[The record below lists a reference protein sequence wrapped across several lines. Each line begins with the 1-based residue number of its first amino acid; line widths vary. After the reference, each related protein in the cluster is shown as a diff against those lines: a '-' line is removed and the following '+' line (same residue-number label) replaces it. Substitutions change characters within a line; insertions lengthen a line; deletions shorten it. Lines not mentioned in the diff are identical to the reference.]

1 MSLKACVAFWW
12 SLRLQV
18 ADKSLQFE
26 SLLLLK
32 SLAQSTLALPWAGIH
47 PAKMKHFSEMIA
59 VLMALLPWG
68 TLGDQSRRLSTHRV
82 SSQASSSAA
91 SELQQILQ
99 DGKMSI
105 PLSLQAI
112 QTTLVK
118 MGQEASNSSAVT
130 TADFAKSI
138 EPLLYSMQN
147 TIRSQNNLTQQTLD
161 NSWATFTACS
171 FDFGGPAG
179 FEDLTA
185 LENSHKTC
193 RVDEGIQ
200 KTGLDSCR
208 IIQGN
213 KASALVDAKKDFHG
227 DEASGTKGKNV
238 LPEASTCDF
247 EQTGA
252 TWNSP
257 KEYLEYFENHFGTL
271 LSDWRASRDAVVKA
285 QNETNTQTALCDSKE
300 VKWNGQK
307 TDCAQ
312 FQKALETAACDILT
326 HNTACRS
333 YTGCYNR
340 EWHSYGETEK
350 LTKTQEAEQKAEMMG
365 TLKILCMIRVFGQ
378 PDLTARINRCL
389 KADYAASADVTNLH
403 ITYYPNS
410 KTPMPTDQRGT
421 CAAASKAS
429 MIPGTKAFENTHYG
443 GLPTNAG
450 FSDCSA
456 SCCGYSEPTCQKYG
470 CSTKYVKT
478 QLCQCNAEC
487 EVHGDCCWD
496 YYDKCNVVSKEYN
509 IVLNE
514 VAFSGVAGTCEG
526 ADWVELYNAG
536 HVTKDIKGWTL
547 SVEKPDPQ
555 NPGSTVQ
562 YDVAFDTSQTI
573 EPARSL
579 VVCAKPG
586 GLSDATLPNIEV
598 EFEKGNKITWSDK
611 DGSVISATTISDTA
625 AGDKTWSR
633 LADGEYAVKDPTPG
647 SKNK

>member
-1 MSLKACVAFWW
+1 MLQELSSIQASLSGRACV
-12 SLRLQV
+12 
-18 ADKSLQFE
+18 
-26 SLLLLK
+26 
-32 SLAQSTLALPWAGIH
+32 
-47 PAKMKHFSEMIA
+47 PAKMKHI
-59 VLMALLPWG
+59 WG
-68 TLGDQSRRLSTHRV
+68 MRFATLTFLAPLGVVSDQSRRLSTHRV

-138 EPLLYSMQN
+138 EPLLFSMQD

-161 NSWATFTACS
+161 NSWGTFTACS
-171 FDFGGPAG
+171 FDFGGPSG

-193 RVDEGIQ
+193 RVEEGMQ
-200 KTGLDSCR
+200 KTGLDACR

-213 KASALVDAKKDFHG
+213 KAAALADAKKDFHG

-238 LPEASTCDF
+238 LPEPNACDF
-247 EQTGA
+247 EQAGA
-252 TWNSP
+252 SWTSP

-271 LSDWRASRDAVVKA
+271 LSDWRASRDSVVKA
-285 QNETNTQTALCDSKE
+285 QNETNVQTALCDSKE
-300 VKWNGQK
+300 TKWTGQK
-307 TDCAQ
+307 TDCAE
-312 FQKALETAACDILT
+312 FQKALENAACDILT

-340 EWHSYGETEK
+340 EWHSYEEAQK
-350 LTKTQEAEQKAEMMG
+350 LTKTQEAEQQAEMMG
-365 TLKILCMIRVFGQ
+365 TLKILCMIRVFRQ
-378 PDLTARINRCL
+378 SDLNAKINRCL
-389 KADYAASADVTNLH
+389 EADYAASSEVTGLE

-410 KTPMPTDQRGT
+410 KTPMPADQRGA

-429 MIPGTKAFENTHYG
+429 MIPGTKSFENTHYL
-443 GLPTNAG
+443 GLPSNAG
-450 FSDCSA
+450 FADCSA
-456 SCCGYSEPTCQKYG
+456 SCCGYAEPTCQNYG
-470 CSTKYVKT
+470 CSSKYVKN

-487 EVHGDCCWD
+487 ETHGDCCWD
-496 YYDKCNVVSKEYN
+496 YFDKCNVHSNKLN

-514 VAFSGVAGTCEG
+514 VAFNGVAGTCEG
-526 ADWVELYNAG
+526 SDWLELYNAG

-555 NPGSTVQ
+555 NPGSNVQ
-562 YDVAFDTSQTI
+562 YDVAFDTSQAI
-573 EPARSL
+573 EPAAML

-586 GLSDATLPNIEV
+586 GLSDASLPNIEV
-598 EFEKGNKITWSDK
+598 EFEKGNRIAWSDK
-611 DGSVISATTISDTA
+611 DGNVISATKIPETA
-625 AGDKTWSR
+625 AGSKTWSR
-633 LADGEYAVKDPTPG
+633 LADGEFALKDPTPG

>member
-1 MSLKACVAFWW
+1 
-12 SLRLQV
+12 
-18 ADKSLQFE
+18 
-26 SLLLLK
+26 
-32 SLAQSTLALPWAGIH
+32 
-47 PAKMKHFSEMIA
+47 
-59 VLMALLPWG
+59 
-68 TLGDQSRRLSTHRV
+68 
-82 SSQASSSAA
+82 
-91 SELQQILQ
+91 
-99 DGKMSI
+99 
-105 PLSLQAI
+105 
-112 QTTLVK
+112 
-118 MGQEASNSSAVT
+118 
-130 TADFAKSI
+130 
-138 EPLLYSMQN
+138 
-147 TIRSQNNLTQQTLD
+147 
-161 NSWATFTACS
+161 
-171 FDFGGPAG
+171 
-179 FEDLTA
+179 
-185 LENSHKTC
+185 
-193 RVDEGIQ
+193 
-200 KTGLDSCR
+200 
-208 IIQGN
+208 
-213 KASALVDAKKDFHG
+213 
-227 DEASGTKGKNV
+227 
-238 LPEASTCDF
+238 
-247 EQTGA
+247 
-252 TWNSP
+252 
-257 KEYLEYFENHFGTL
+257 
-271 LSDWRASRDAVVKA
+271 
-285 QNETNTQTALCDSKE
+285 
-300 VKWNGQK
+300 
-307 TDCAQ
+307 
-312 FQKALETAACDILT
+312 
-326 HNTACRS
+326 
-333 YTGCYNR
+333 
-340 EWHSYGETEK
+340 
-350 LTKTQEAEQKAEMMG
+350 
-365 TLKILCMIRVFGQ
+365 
-378 PDLTARINRCL
+378 
-389 KADYAASADVTNLH
+389 
-403 ITYYPNS
+403 
-410 KTPMPTDQRGT
+410 
-421 CAAASKAS
+421 

-536 HVTKDIKGWTL
+536 HVMKDIKGWTL

-625 AGDKTWSR
+625 ADGKTWSR